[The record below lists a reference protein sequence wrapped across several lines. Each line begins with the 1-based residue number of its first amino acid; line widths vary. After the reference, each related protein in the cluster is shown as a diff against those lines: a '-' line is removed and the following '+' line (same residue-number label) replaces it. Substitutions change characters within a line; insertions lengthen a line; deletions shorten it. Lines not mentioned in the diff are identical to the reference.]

1 MAPSRARCAT
11 SLVTITS
18 LLLGSLGTAAAQQAQ
33 PARANPGFV
42 APDFNTAF
50 NQTGAAPAAS
60 APARGII
67 RKTLDVGLGRSYVFN
82 VPRAAAD
89 AYVAD
94 PKVATATVQTD
105 RQIYITGIG
114 PGTTTILISSD
125 DGSQIAEVEVRVAR
139 DVGSLS
145 SILAAALPG
154 ASISVRMSAD
164 SVVLSGAVPSAAVA
178 TKAMDIA
185 QGFVGSAERVVNAMT
200 ISASEQVM
208 LKVTVAEVQR
218 NVLKQLGVNAAG
230 TWEIGDVAIGGV
242 MSNPFGVAG
251 QALSSTSG
259 VISGS
264 DGTLSVEAMEQVGV
278 ARTLAEPVLTAISGE
293 TANFLVGGEVPIPTG
308 VTCTNDNS
316 CQPSIEFKKF
326 GVSLTFAPTV
336 LSSGNISLRV
346 ATEVSEVDT
355 QNQLT
360 YPVSNNSTVTIPA
373 FKLRKQETTVE
384 LPSGGSLV
392 TAGLIQQGGRQA
404 ITGVPGLMHLPV
416 LGALFR
422 SRDYQRQE
430 TELVIIVQ
438 PMLARP
444 LHTKQATRPDQ
455 GFADA
460 PDPRAVFFG
469 QVNRIIAPAS
479 GPRNTP
485 TKAGPPVANG
495 YYGHAGFIVD

>member
-11 SLVTITS
+11 SLVTIMS
-18 LLLGSLGTAAAQQAQ
+18 LLLGSLSTAAAQQIQ

-50 NQTGAAPAAS
+50 NQSGATQTAPA
-60 APARGII
+60 PGII
-67 RKTLDVGLGRSYVFN
+67 RKTLDVGLGRSSVFT

-114 PGTTTILISSD
+114 PGATTILISSE

-139 DVGSLS
+139 DVGSLR

-154 ASISVRMSAD
+154 TSISVRMSAD
-164 SVVLSGAVPSAAVA
+164 SVVLSGEVPSAAVA

-185 QGFVGSAERVVNAMT
+185 QGFVGTAERVVNAMT

-230 TWEIGDVAIGGV
+230 TWEIGDVVLGGV

-251 QALSSTSG
+251 QALSSTAG

-264 DGTLSVEAMEQVGV
+264 DGTLSVQAMEQVGV

-316 CQPSIEFKKF
+316 CQPSIEYKKF

-346 ATEVSEVDT
+346 ATEVSDVDT

-360 YPVSNNSTVTIPA
+360 YPVGTNSTVTIPA

-444 LHTKQATRPDQ
+444 LQARQATRPDQ

-469 QVNRIIAPAS
+469 QVNRIIAPA
-479 GPRNTP
+479 GPRANP

>member
-1 MAPSRARCAT
+1 MMKHSVRRGA
-11 SLVTITS
+11 S
-18 LLLGSLGTAAAQQAQ
+18 LLATLSLLVPPLGAANAQQ
-33 PARANPGFV
+33 PA
-42 APDFNTAF
+42 
-50 NQTGAAPAAS
+50 TGAFTQEGFNAAFASPNPAS
-60 APARGII
+60 VL
-67 RKTLDVGLGRSYVFN
+67 RKTLDVGLGRSVVFT

-94 PKVATATVQTD
+94 PKVATAAVQTD

-114 PGTTTILISSD
+114 PGATTILVSSD
-125 DGSQIAEVEVRVAR
+125 DGSQIAEIEVRVAR
-139 DVGSLS
+139 DVGSLR

-154 ASISVRMSAD
+154 VPLTVRMSSD
-164 SVVLSGAVPSAAVA
+164 SVVISGQVPNAAAA

-218 NVLKQLGVNAAG
+218 NVLKQLGVNAYG
-230 TWEIGDVAIGGV
+230 TWNLNGVGIGGI
-242 MSNPFGVAG
+242 MSNPYGVSG
-251 QALSSTSG
+251 QPISATAA

-264 DGTLSVEAMEQVGV
+264 DSALSIQAMEQAGV
-278 ARTLAEPVLTAISGE
+278 ARTLAEPVVTAISGE
-293 TANFLVGGEVPIPTG
+293 TATFLVGGEVPIPTG

-316 CQPSIEFKKF
+316 CQPSIEYKKF

-346 ATEVSEVDT
+346 GTEVSDVDA
-355 QNQLT
+355 QNALT
-360 YPVSNNSTVTIPA
+360 YSIANNSTIRVPA
-373 FKLRKQETTVE
+373 FKVRKQETTVE

-422 SRDYQRQE
+422 SRDYLRQE

-444 LHTKQATRPDQ
+444 LPAQQAVRPDQ

-469 QVNRIIAPAS
+469 QVNRIVAPAAS
-479 GPRNTP
+479 RTTAP